1 MWSKTFD
8 YGGRFMINSI
18 MQYLQGNSKDYI
30 SAVVAHIHISL
41 QSVLAAVLIAVP
53 LGIVGSRSK
62 KINRT
67 LIEFFS
73 TLRIIPSLAILFV
86 CIPILGV
93 GVVPATV
100 ALTILAIP
108 PILIN
113 TILSFQSIHPSI
125 LETATGMGMKKYQRF
140 ITVEFPLALP
150 LILTGIRT
158 ATIEVI
164 ASATLASYIG
174 GGGLGDII
182 FTGLGL
188 YRMDL
193 LLVGGLTVAI
203 LSLFSDFIF
212 FLLYRIITRY
222 QRV

>member
-1 MWSKTFD
+1 MLSSIVQYFAT
-8 YGGRFMINSI
+8 NSNEYVKAVAAH
-18 MQYLQGNSKDYI
+18 MQ
-30 SAVVAHIHISL
+30 ISL
-41 QSVLAAVLIAVP
+41 QSVLVAVLIAVP
-53 LGIVGSRSK
+53 LGIIGSRSK
-62 KINRT
+62 KINRA

-73 TLRIIPSLAILFV
+73 LLRIIPSLAILFV

-93 GVVPATV
+93 GVLPATV
-100 ALTILAIP
+100 ALSILAIP

-113 TILSFQSIHPSI
+113 TVLSLKSIPSSI
-125 LETATGMGMKKYQRF
+125 LETATGMGMEPLQRF
-140 ITVEFPLALP
+140 IKVELPLALP

-193 LLVGGLTVAI
+193 LIIGGLSVSM
-203 LSLFSDFIF
+203 LSLSSDLIF
-212 FLLYRIITRY
+212 FLLHRFITRY